1 MLVFF
6 FSEIRVFEKIFLHF
20 STSYFILFTVIAE
33 KGIKLGLYGAGA
45 VKTIKGGT
53 GSGDVNIRA
62 TISIYEGL
70 VNAGVQVTSESW
82 LKQYEEYYE
91 KARLIWKEQIPEL
104 FRFLFEE
111 NTFLQAGMQH
121 LYIPVFT
128 FLFSAQISKKM
139 VLFSKKVAF
148 REE

>member
-1 MLVFF
+1 M
-6 FSEIRVFEKIFLHF
+6 
-20 STSYFILFTVIAE
+20 
-33 KGIKLGLYGAGA
+33 
-45 VKTIKGGT
+45 
-53 GSGDVNIRA
+53 NIRA

-111 NTFLQAGMQH
+111 NTFLQGRNA
-121 LYIPVFT
+121 T
-128 FLFSAQISKKM
+128 FIHSCFYFFFFSADIKKNGT
-139 VLFSKKVAF
+139 FF
-148 REE
+148 

>member
-20 STSYFILFTVIAE
+20 STNYFILFTVIAE

-53 GSGDVNIRA
+53 RSGDVNIRA

-91 KARLIWKEQIPEL
+91 KARLIWKEQIPEI
-104 FRFLFEE
+104 FRFWFEE
-111 NTFLQAGMQH
+111 TTFLQAGM
-121 LYIPVFT
+121 
-128 FLFSAQISKKM
+128 
-139 VLFSKKVAF
+139 
-148 REE
+148 

>member
-1 MLVFF
+1 M
-6 FSEIRVFEKIFLHF
+6 
-20 STSYFILFTVIAE
+20 
-33 KGIKLGLYGAGA
+33 
-45 VKTIKGGT
+45 
-53 GSGDVNIRA
+53 NIRA

-128 FLFSAQISKKM
+128 FLFSAQISKKWYFF
-139 VLFSKKVAF
+139 LKKLPLGKN
-148 REE
+148 RNMRK